1 MAAQDCFGLDVGT
14 SSIKAVQVKKEGPV
28 VKLVTAGYIAA
39 PTKKILSE
47 STVDQESV
55 AQVISKLTSTLKIS
69 TKNVISALPESQ
81 IFTRVIEMPILNDK
95 ELASAIKWEA
105 EQYIPVPLTEVNL
118 AWQVLQRPVKIEPG
132 AQMEV
137 LLIAAPKALVEKH
150 IKILKMA
157 GLNPVSLETE
167 VVATTR
173 ALVDKMSPTTMII
186 SIGAYTTDICIAK
199 MGVLAS
205 TRSIATGG
213 EALTKA
219 IAEDLGF
226 DHAQAEEYKKT
237 YGLLENELEGK
248 IMATIKPVFDIIVGE
263 AKKSILAYESKKS
276 GDQVKRV
283 ILSGGGG
290 KLPGAIE
297 HLVSELGIE
306 VQLGDPWFFLEKGPY
321 ISKQLLE
328 DRPLFAVA
336 TGLALKGI

>member
-1 MAAQDCFGLDVGT
+1 MAAQDFFGLDVGT
-14 SSIKAVQVKKEGPV
+14 SSIKAVQVKREGIV
-28 VKLVTAGYIAA
+28 SKLVTAGYIVA
-39 PTKKILSE
+39 PIKKVLSE
-47 STVDQESV
+47 SAVDQESI
-55 AQVISKLTSTLKIS
+55 ASAISKLISSLKIS
-69 TKNVISALPESQ
+69 TSNVVSALPESQ
-81 IFTRVIEMPILNDK
+81 IFTRVIEMPILNDR

-118 AWQVLQRPVKIEPG
+118 AWQVLSRPVKVEAG
-132 AQMEV
+132 AKMEV
-137 LLIAAPKALVEKH
+137 LLIAAPKVLVEKH
-150 IKILKMA
+150 VKILKMA
-157 GLNPVSLETE
+157 GLNPVGLETE
-167 VVATTR
+167 VVAAVR
-173 ALVDKMSPTTMII
+173 ALVDKASPTTVVI
-186 SIGAYTTDICIAK
+186 SIGAYTTDICIAR
-199 MGVLAS
+199 MGILSS

-226 DHAQAEEYKKT
+226 DQAQAEEYKKT

-248 IMATIKPVFDIIVGE
+248 IMATIKPVFEVIVGE
-263 AKKSILAYESKKS
+263 IKKAILAYESKKS

-297 HLVSELGIE
+297 YLVSEFGLE

-328 DRPLFAVA
+328 DRPLFAIA
-336 TGLALKGI
+336 TGLALRKI